1 MMIFNKRNQWQN
13 NLIAL
18 FITSIFLAFGCA
30 KPNDP
35 LSLDEPDPEQPDNGG
50 YTIVSKFATQGYA
63 QDVIIKDTLAYIT
76 QGEGGLLIVDV
87 SDPAHPVVVS
97 TTTENVRG
105 YSTKIALKD
114 SAVYIAAGTFG
125 VTVVDVANPFQ
136 PVVSVSNTSMKP
148 AKNLH
153 ILGNYLF
160 SAISETGVKIADITE
175 VLYPDPR
182 SSIKTSGYAQDVCT
196 SSDSNLLFVACGEMG
211 LQIFDISDFSE
222 GFGTYPFIGSC
233 DTKGYAESV
242 KLSDTDS
249 IAFMA
254 CGTAGLQIIDF
265 SDTGHIFVAGSYATG
280 GYAKELIYKDN
291 KVFITTEKKG
301 LQIIDVSVVS
311 HPVLIGTVKT
321 SFALGLDI
329 DQDYIYIADE
339 DEGLIIIARP

>member
-1 MMIFNKRNQWQN
+1 MMKFNKRNQWQN
-13 NLIAL
+13 KLLTL
-18 FITSIFLAFGCA
+18 FLTAIFFAFGCA

-35 LSLDEPDPEQPDNGG
+35 LSLDEPEPEEPDNGG
-50 YTIVSKFATQGYA
+50 YTVVSKFETQGYA
-63 QDVIIKDTLAYIT
+63 QDILVKDTLAYIT
-76 QGEGGLLIVDV
+76 QGEGGLLIVNV
-87 SDPAHPVVVS
+87 SNPLHPVTVS

-125 VTVVDVANPFQ
+125 VTVVDVGNPFQ

-153 ILGNYLF
+153 IFRNFIF
-160 SAISETGVKIADITE
+160 SAISETGVKIADTTD

-182 SSIKTSGYAQDVCT
+182 STINTSGYAMDMCT
-196 SSDSNLLFVACGEMG
+196 SSDSTLLLVACGEMG
-211 LQIFDISDFSE
+211 LQIFNISDFSD

-249 IAFMA
+249 IAFLA

-265 SDTGHIFVAGSYATG
+265 SDTAHIFVAGSYATG
-280 GYAKELIYKDN
+280 GYAKELIYENN
-291 KVFITTEKKG
+291 KVFVTTEGRG
-301 LQIIDVSVVS
+301 LQIIDVTDVS
-311 HPVLIGTVKT
+311 HPVLMGTVKT
-321 SFALGLDI
+321 SFALGIDI